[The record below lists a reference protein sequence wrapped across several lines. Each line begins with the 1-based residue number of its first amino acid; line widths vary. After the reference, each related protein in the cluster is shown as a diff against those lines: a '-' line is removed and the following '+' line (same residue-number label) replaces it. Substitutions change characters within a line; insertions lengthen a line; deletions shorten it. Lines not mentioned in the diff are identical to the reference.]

1 MLKGELL
8 NKINFDNIPL
18 LCQVDDQLIF
28 QAHLKLYENTKK
40 YITYDPKLDEETR
53 YWWIFDYTNK
63 KSSSE

>member
-28 QAHLKLYENTKK
+28 QAHLKLYEKTKK

-53 YWWIFDYTNK
+53 
-63 KSSSE
+63 